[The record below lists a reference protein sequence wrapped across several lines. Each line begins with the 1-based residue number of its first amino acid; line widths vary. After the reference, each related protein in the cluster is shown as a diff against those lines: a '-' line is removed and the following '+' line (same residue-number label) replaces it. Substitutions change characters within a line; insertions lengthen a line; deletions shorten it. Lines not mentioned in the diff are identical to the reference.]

1 MATAEA
7 GDEEMAARIKAHR
20 ARRGADWRTV
30 EAPRDLAAALA
41 ACGKMP
47 VLIDCLTLWLSN
59 LMLAEADI
67 DTEVERLEQA
77 LAATAAPVALV
88 ANEVGSGIVP
98 DHPLGR
104 RFRDLQGSL
113 NQRMAAGADRVVLM
127 VAGLPLTR
135 EGRREGNAMTETID
149 NAEAERHRAKMA
161 KRKAVQDAEV
171 AGKTIEKGLL
181 IVHTG
186 TGKGKSTAAFG
197 LALRMLGRG
206 HRIGVVQFIKGAWHS
221 AERDALARFG
231 DQVVW
236 HTMGEGFTW
245 ETQDR
250 ARDVAAAERAWAK
263 ARELMAD
270 PSFSLVILDELN
282 IALRYDYLDLGA
294 VVAALAARREG
305 LHAVVT
311 GRNAK
316 PELVAAADLVTEMT
330 LVKHHFAAGVKAQPG
345 IEF

>member
-1 MATAEA
+1 
-7 GDEEMAARIKAHR
+7 
-20 ARRGADWRTV
+20 
-30 EAPRDLAAALA
+30 
-41 ACGKMP
+41 
-47 VLIDCLTLWLSN
+47 
-59 LMLAEADI
+59 
-67 DTEVERLEQA
+67 
-77 LAATAAPVALV
+77 
-88 ANEVGSGIVP
+88 
-98 DHPLGR
+98 
-104 RFRDLQGSL
+104 
-113 NQRMAAGADRVVLM
+113 
-127 VAGLPLTR
+127 
-135 EGRREGNAMTETID
+135 MTQSTD
-149 NAEAERHRAKMA
+149 QSDAERHRAKMA

-171 AGKTIEKGLL
+171 AEKTIEKGLL

-206 HRIGVVQFIKGAWHS
+206 RRVGVVQFIKGAWHS
-221 AERDALARFG
+221 AERDALARFS
-231 DQVVW
+231 DQLVW

-245 ETQDR
+245 ETQNR

-270 PSFSLVILDELN
+270 PDLAMLVLDELN
-282 IALRYDYLDLGA
+282 IALRYEYLDLTA
-294 VVAALAARREG
+294 VVAALRERPPG
-305 LHAVVT
+305 LHVVVT

>member
-1 MATAEA
+1 MTQN
-7 GDEEMAARIKAHR
+7 
-20 ARRGADWRTV
+20 
-30 EAPRDLAAALA
+30 
-41 ACGKMP
+41 
-47 VLIDCLTLWLSN
+47 IDK
-59 LMLAEADI
+59 
-67 DTEVERLEQA
+67 
-77 LAATAAPVALV
+77 
-88 ANEVGSGIVP
+88 
-98 DHPLGR
+98 
-104 RFRDLQGSL
+104 
-113 NQRMAAGADRVVLM
+113 
-127 VAGLPLTR
+127 
-135 EGRREGNAMTETID
+135 
-149 NAEAERHRAKMA
+149 AEAERHRAKMA

-186 TGKGKSTAAFG
+186 AGKGKSTAAFG

-206 HRIGVVQFIKGAWHS
+206 QRVGVVQFIKGGWHS

-231 DQVVW
+231 DQLIW

-250 ARDVAAAERAWAK
+250 VRDIAAAERAWAK
-263 ARELMAD
+263 ARELMAE
-270 PSFSLVILDELN
+270 PGLAMLILDELN

-294 VVAALAARREG
+294 VVAALAARPVG
-305 LHAVVT
+305 LHVVVT

-316 PELVAAADLVTEMT
+316 PEMLAAADLVTEMT